1 MKKILTVTLLLSML
15 LCGCSQSKSNSTIS
29 NPYEISV
36 KGDVLSYY
44 GEKSEFKNAGFDISN
59 KALESS
65 QSKKN
70 NIFVGKEDSV
80 RSIVITSKDITTFK
94 DISVGDSVDE
104 IESSFKYENSLG
116 NNYAVLFNGTTE
128 IDSKDKSATKQD
140 DFILINYA
148 TNGKTIEKITIYDVL
163 YGREMR

>member
-44 GEKSEFKNAGFDISN
+44 GEKSDFDNAGFDITS

-70 NIFVGKEDSV
+70 NVFVGKEDAI
-80 RSIVITSKDITTFK
+80 RNIVITSKDISTYK
-94 DISVGDSVDE
+94 GISVSDSVDK
-104 IESSFKYENSLG
+104 IKSSFIYENSLG
-116 NNYAVLFNGTTE
+116 NNYAVLFDGTTE
-128 IDSKDKSATKQD
+128 VDAKDKSATKQD

-148 TNGKTIEKITIYDVL
+148 TNGKTIEKITICDVL